1 MSAILRARASVP
13 PVVRRLAVL
22 SFWNDTASELAY
34 PLIPLFLTRTL
45 GAPVAVVGLIEG
57 IAESLATGLRGPAG
71 AWSDRHGRRP
81 LIVAGYGIAAIAKPL
96 IAIATAWPLV
106 LVLRMADRTGKGIRT
121 APRDALISDATTP
134 ETRGAAFGYHRSLD
148 TLGAVLGPLVAVG
161 MLALGVPIRWVLAVA
176 IVPGLVTLYALRALK
191 EPPRTTVAA
200 PVKLAWRERLSVFDR
215 RLVLIT
221 LGVALFSLGNS
232 SDAFLILRA
241 SDLGLST
248 ALCVLAY
255 AAYNVVSAA
264 IAWPA
269 GVLSDRIGRR
279 ALLSGGMLAFAAV
292 YLGFAAMGSSWQ
304 VWPLFLAYGV
314 AVALTDG
321 IAKALVADAAPR
333 AHVGAVLGVFT
344 AVAGLC
350 ALIASLGAGILWDVA
365 GPGTVFALGAAG
377 ALSGA
382 LVIAGAAR

>member
-1 MSAILRARASVP
+1 MRARESVP
-13 PVVRRLAVL
+13 PVVRRLSVL

-57 IAESLATGLRGPAG
+57 VAEALANVLRGPAG

-81 LIVAGYGIAAIAKPL
+81 LIVAGYGIAAVAKPL
-96 IAIATAWPLV
+96 IAIATVWPLV
-106 LVLRMADRTGKGIRT
+106 LALRMADRTGKGIRT

-148 TLGAVLGPLVAVG
+148 TLGAVLGPLIALG
-161 MLALGVPIRWVLAVA
+161 LLALGVPIRWVLAVA
-176 IVPGLVTLYALRALK
+176 IVPGLITLYALRALE
-191 EPPRTTVAA
+191 EPTRTTVAT
-200 PVKLAWRERLSVFDR
+200 PERVPWRERFEAFDR
-215 RLVLIT
+215 RLVWIT
-221 LGVALFSLGNS
+221 IGVALFSLGNS

-248 ALCVLAY
+248 VLCVLAY
-255 AAYNVVSAA
+255 AAYNVVSASV
-264 IAWPA
+264 AWPA
-269 GVLSDRIGRR
+269 GALSDRIGRR
-279 ALLSGGMLAFAAV
+279 ALLVGGMVVFAVV
-292 YLGFAAMGSSWQ
+292 YLGFAGLEQRWQ
-304 VWPLFLAYGV
+304 VWPLFLVYGI

-365 GPGTVFALGAAG
+365 GPGTVFSLGAATALAG
-377 ALSGA
+377 AA
-382 LVIAGAAR
+382 VIAGAAR

>member
-1 MSAILRARASVP
+1 MRARESVP
-13 PVVRRLAVL
+13 PVVRRLSVL

-57 IAESLATGLRGPAG
+57 VSEALATALRGPAG

-81 LIVAGYGIAAIAKPL
+81 LIVAGYGIAAVAKPL
-96 IAIATAWPLV
+96 IAIATVWPLV

-148 TLGAVLGPLVAVG
+148 TLGAVLGPLIALG
-161 MLALGVPIRWVLAVA
+161 LLALGVPIRWVLAVA
-176 IVPGLVTLYALRALK
+176 VVPGLITLYALRALE
-191 EPPRTTVAA
+191 EPARMTVAA
-200 PVKLAWRERLSVFDR
+200 PERIPWRERFEAFDR
-215 RLVLIT
+215 RLVWIT
-221 LGVALFSLGNS
+221 IGVALFSLGNS

-248 ALCVLAY
+248 VLCVLAY
-255 AAYNVVSAA
+255 AAYNVVSASV
-264 IAWPA
+264 AWPA

-279 ALLSGGMLAFAAV
+279 ALLAGGMVVFAVV
-292 YLGFAAMGSSWQ
+292 YLGFAGIGQSWQ
-304 VWPLFLAYGV
+304 VWPLFLVYGI

-321 IAKALVADAAPR
+321 SAKALVADAAPR

-350 ALIASLGAGILWDVA
+350 SLIASLGAGILWDVA
-365 GPGTVFALGAAG
+365 GPGAVFSLGAATALAG
-377 ALSGA
+377 AA
-382 LVIAGAAR
+382 VIAGAAR

>member
-191 EPPRTTVAA
+191 EPPRTTVEA
-200 PVKLAWRERLSVFDR
+200 PVKLPWRERLSVFDR

-365 GPGTVFALGAAG
+365 GPGTVFVLGAAG